1 MKKAK
6 LTYIDA
12 AKVASIIFL
21 VISLLV
27 GIVLYFGHS
36 AFVPSIDRPHFEKV
50 FNLWA
55 TVLIFVGSYIYLFL
69 LFTINFKIFESK
81 INERRKILI
90 AFICSILTALI
101 YNSIISYLV
110 MVVIDA
116 KDIPPDGR
124 IGPLIKDLVFATGA
138 LFLSLIVYL
147 SAQKQRLA
155 LKYEALQAENERS
168 RFEAL
173 KNQLD
178 PHFLFNTFNSLDSLI
193 EEDGVMARNYLQ
205 QLSSVFRYVL
215 STKEVTTLDNELKF
229 TYSYINLMQFR
240 YENSLEF
247 EYSIDNRFLHCEIV
261 PLSIQTLIENAIKHN
276 VISAEEPLVIKIEVN
291 SAPSVIVSNVIKPK
305 ISPPVG
311 NGIGLSN
318 LSERFKLKYQ
328 KEIEI
333 SNADGRFVV
342 VLPLFCQKQT
352 GS

>member
-36 AFVPSIDRPHFEKV
+36 AFVPSVERPHFEEV
-50 FNLWA
+50 FNIWA
-55 TVLIFVGSYIYLFL
+55 TGFIILGSYIYLFV
-69 LFTINFKIFESK
+69 LFVVNFKVFESEIK
-81 INERRKILI
+81 ERKKILI
-90 AFICSILTALI
+90 AIICSLVTALI
-101 YNSIISYLV
+101 YNSIITLLV
-110 MVVIDA
+110 QLVVDV
-116 KDIPPDGR
+116 KDIPPGGR
-124 IGPLIKDLVFATGA
+124 IGPLIKDIVFATGA
-138 LFLSLIVYL
+138 LFLSLIIYL
-147 SAQKQRLA
+147 SSQKQRLA

-193 EEDGVMARNYLQ
+193 DEDPVMARNYLQ

-247 EYSIDNRFLHCEIV
+247 EFSIDDRFLDCEIV

-276 VISAEEPLVIKIEVN
+276 VISAEEPLVIQIVVN

-305 ISPPVG
+305 ISPQIG

-333 SNADGRFVV
+333 SNAEGRFVV

-352 GS
+352 SS